1 MKKEKIKS
9 QISLSATIANVV
21 VKNGYINILEQLFDR
36 GYTKTTIV
44 KEGMKL
50 LATKEG
56 INTTKLEL
64 D

>member
-1 MKKEKIKS
+1 MKKDKIKS
-9 QISLSATIANVV
+9 QVSLSATIANVV
-21 VKNGYINILEQLFDR
+21 VKNGYIDILGQLFDK

-44 KEGMKL
+44 KEGMRL
-50 LATKEG
+50 LAAKEG